1 MSSKQKKHSEAL
13 NIARKAAVNIQNNIL
28 ELIKI
33 SQSIINYDELKTNI
47 NIFSDA
53 QDLVK
58 NKLIL
63 ESKTERKNDITK
75 RIVDTLEGLTDN
87 FLDKDFDM
95 TSTTLNNSTNSSIK
109 KVAGRNV
116 LRSALGV
123 TLRRPWL
130 TELKIEDLFKIE
142 SISQDEFVIQSD
154 ASVFV
159 TIDAVYEK
167 VIILVVTY

>member
-13 NIARKAAVNIQNNIL
+13 NIARKAALNIQNNIV

-33 SQSIINYDELKTNI
+33 AQSITNWDDI
-47 NIFSDA
+47 KSTVNIFSDA
-53 QDLVK
+53 HDSAK
-58 NKLIL
+58 SKLIL

-87 FLDKDFDM
+87 FPDKDFDM
-95 TSTTLNNSTNSSIK
+95 STTLNNSTNSSTIK
-109 KVAGRNV
+109 KAGRNV

-167 VIILVVTY
+167 VIILVVT

>member
-33 SQSIINYDELKTNI
+33 AQSITNWDDFKSNV

-53 QDLVK
+53 QDSAK

-63 ESKTERKNDITK
+63 ESKNERKNDITK

-87 FLDKDFDM
+87 FPDKDFEI
-95 TSTTLNNSTNSSIK
+95 TSTTLNNSTNSTSIK
-109 KVAGRNV
+109 QSGRNV

-167 VIILVVTY
+167 VIILVVT